1 MFGSSPPATAQA
13 LLSKTPHNLGNSSQ
27 LWSTIKK
34 LNCCRLKKWK
44 KNLG

>member
-13 LLSKTPHNLGNSSQ
+13 LLSKNPHNLGNSSQ

-34 LNCCRLKKWK
+34 LELLQIKKLE
-44 KNLG
+44 KNLS